1 MLFEDEQAGHILWR
15 AGEVFGFLPVGSY
28 SFPMARNIAFSP
40 GERIAIRVS
49 QSDGKTLF
57 RLAQP
62 PVNPWDSLSGI
73 AEGKRIRV
81 EVCDVREDGIR
92 IGYDRVFG
100 ILKPHT
106 ARQPEAG
113 ETVEAFV
120 SRFSP
125 SETVLECFSTDY
137 DAVPD
142 CLEPGTEYD
151 LQVVAHAAG
160 AGKLWALQQERLLEI
175 ELERP
180 EIPDYVTECLLRH
193 GSRIRVRAEER
204 DGVRRVRLLYDREA
218 LWAQAGLREG
228 DRCYPV
234 IAEIRPDRMIVT
246 HRDVIGYIPND
257 ELDWNSSRIVDR
269 SAYRPGMQVE
279 ALVLRADAASGEL
292 VFSRKAL
299 LEDPWPAYPP
309 PGGRHDGGNRRGG
322 AAERQPAR
330 KCRRHRG
337 RGAEIQCLV
346 VQLPERNEPLQ
357 NGRPAPGPDHEVRP
371 RGPGAVPERNRRHR
385 IAVERDKLPGRREV

>member
-1 MLFEDEQAGHILWR
+1 M
-15 AGEVFGFLPVGSY
+15 
-28 SFPMARNIAFSP
+28 
-40 GERIAIRVS
+40 
-49 QSDGKTLF
+49 
-57 RLAQP
+57 
-62 PVNPWDSLSGI
+62 
-73 AEGKRIRV
+73 
-81 EVCDVREDGIR
+81 CDVREDEIR

-100 ILKPHT
+100 ILKPYT
-106 ARQPEAG
+106 ARRPEAG

-125 SETVLECFSTDY
+125 SEAVLECFTTDC
-137 DAVPD
+137 DTVPD
-142 CLEPGTEYD
+142 SLEPGTEYD

-160 AGKLWALQQERLLEI
+160 AGKLWALQQERLIEI

-180 EIPDYVTECLLRH
+180 EMPDYVTECLLRH
-193 GSRIRVRAEER
+193 GSRVRVRAEER
-204 DGVRRVRLLYDREA
+204 DGVRRVRLLYDRES

-292 VFSRKAL
+292 VFSRKEL
-299 LEDPWPAYPP
+299 LEDPLAGLPP
-309 PGGRHDGGNRRGG
+309 TGRATRRRGPS
-322 AAERQPAR
+322 RR
-330 KCRRHRG
+330 CCRT
-337 RGAEIQCLV
+337 ATCS
-346 VQLPERNEPLQ
+346 
-357 NGRPAPGPDHEVRP
+357 
-371 RGPGAVPERNRRHR
+371 
-385 IAVERDKLPGRREV
+385 